1 MSDLLLSLLYFS
13 LVPLKISCTHTCM
26 HACMHA
32 HTYDKANRGAVPSVK
47 GTLLGG
53 SRQDKWL
60 RYEGGLIGPVMAGW
74 FSHNPIE
81 HAGETSCGRPQV
93 LSQTTSVFTP
103 ATPFHLNVLADY

>member
-1 MSDLLLSLLYFS
+1 M
-13 LVPLKISCTHTCM
+13 TRQT
-26 HACMHA
+26 
-32 HTYDKANRGAVPSVK
+32 AVPSVK

-81 HAGETSCGRPQV
+81 HAGETSCGLPQV
-93 LSQTTSVFTP
+93 HSQTTSVFTP